1 MSNPII
7 NPLWIYLI
15 NVANNLQDL
24 CVALT
29 IFSGAGLLIGCVLYF
44 IWRQDSYSSTYEED
58 VKADKVYQRI
68 LKRVAIILTISS
80 LFVTLVP
87 SEKVM
92 YTMLVANYVTE
103 ENIEITT
110 NALTNM
116 VDYIFE
122 KVDKLGE

>member
-15 NVANNLQDL
+15 NVANNLQGL
-24 CVALT
+24 CLALT
-29 IFSGAGLLIGCVLYF
+29 IFSGAGLFVGCAFYF
-44 IWRQDSYSSTYEED
+44 MWRQDSYSSTYEED
-58 VKADKVYQRI
+58 VKTDKVYQRI
-68 LKRVAIILTISS
+68 LKRIAIILTISS
-80 LFVTLVP
+80 LLVTLVP

-110 NALTNM
+110 DALTDM

-122 KVDKLGE
+122 KVDELGE